1 MWCHPVEWRSR
12 HGLDC
17 GATRLNGAVFVSLI
31 CGATLFSGAVFK
43 NLICGA
49 TLLSYIVFMNMLC
62 GATLKVKYQTLN
74 VKR

>member
-1 MWCHPVEWRSR
+1 MN
-12 HGLDC
+12 LIC
-17 GATRLNGAVFVSLI
+17 GATRLNGAVFM
-31 CGATLFSGAVFK
+31 

-49 TLLSYIVFMNMLC
+49 TLLSYIVFMNMIC